1 MPSGVRRR
9 KHNRSSISKNTR
21 RIKIKH
27 KKLTINND
35 IIAQHWDKSLT
46 LVQNYK
52 KLGLRSKLGSAAGG
66 SEKIITNNLSD
77 REGKQEINSMSMA
90 TKVVKEG
97 RIIRDENGNVRIE
110 YDEEESAS
118 TGENEEQSEAV
129 KALEEHART
138 GITKPRVQSEREQDW
153 VQVLVDKYGDDYEAM
168 FWDKKLNI
176 YQQSIGELKRRVY
189 KWRKATKTKNLK

>member
-21 RIKIKH
+21 RIKTKH

-77 REGKQEINSMSMA
+77 REGEQEIKSMSMA

-118 TGENEEQSEAV
+118 TGENVEQSEAV

-189 KWRKATKTKNLK
+189 KWRKATKTRT

>member
-52 KLGLRSKLGSAAGG
+52 KLGLWSKLGSAAG
-66 SEKIITNNLSD
+66 
-77 REGKQEINSMSMA
+77 
-90 TKVVKEG
+90 
-97 RIIRDENGNVRIE
+97 
-110 YDEEESAS
+110 
-118 TGENEEQSEAV
+118 
-129 KALEEHART
+129 
-138 GITKPRVQSEREQDW
+138 
-153 VQVLVDKYGDDYEAM
+153 
-168 FWDKKLNI
+168 
-176 YQQSIGELKRRVY
+176 ELKRS
-189 KWRKATKTKNLK
+189 